1 MKDKFNLEKQYLL
14 YLSRMGLSEQRMH
27 PQQKIQLKQAF
38 MGACGQMLMLLRD
51 DVGALEENEAVKVME
66 GMISEVGNFFIS
78 ETKRNN

>member
-27 PQQKIQLKQAF
+27 PEQKIQLKQVF
-38 MGACGQMLMLLRD
+38 MGACGQILILLRD
-51 DVGALEENEAVKVME
+51 DVGALEENEAVKAME